1 MISREDIFNIIP
13 TPKNEDVII
22 YDTTLKDL
30 LGIDV
35 LSEYEIVCK
44 KIDVEKEN
52 YKRLETEI
60 DHYKEVINNSYLYT
74 PNWNEVDYID
84 VLQKEKKNYSILFG
98 EMKKMQSQLNIL
110 QRRCNSINEQ
120 IEMQKKKD
128 LKEIEE
134 KKNNIDIDI
143 ASKEKD
149 VAKIE
154 KQIEY
159 LSGEASRIIDFIGFV
174 QDQIKTLE
182 GIKGKDVS
190 RAIDKCNTKLKKLDV
205 ALTKNNVS
213 IQIQKEKLKQI
224 DVQLKNLM
232 QFKQQDFTFYVK
244 KSIRVLELEAQ
255 RDQVTNEIIEL
266 KQKIE
271 NDPITKDKSYQE
283 IVGNIEKFETSLE
296 NLKKIKE
303 YKANF
308 SEKLEA
314 FKKVKEILTV
324 HLSQRK
330 EYVRFLDIYYK
341 IYEQKAN
348 DYFGPDIKFKFHEII
363 DDQISLTTKITYKGQ
378 DLSLLNYQQ
387 REELEERLKTFL

>member
-30 LGIDV
+30 LDTNV
-35 LSEYEIVCK
+35 LSEYEVICK
-44 KIDVEKEN
+44 RIEVEKEN

-60 DHYKEVINNSYLYT
+60 EHYKKVINDSYLYA
-74 PNWNEVDYID
+74 PDWNEVDYID
-84 VLQKEKKNYSILFG
+84 VLRKERKNYSTLFG
-98 EMKKMQSQLNIL
+98 EMKKMQSQLDIM
-110 QRRCNSINEQ
+110 QRKCNSINEQ
-120 IEMQKKKD
+120 IELQKKKD
-128 LKEIEE
+128 LKEIED
-134 KKNNIDIDI
+134 KKKSIDIDI
-143 ASKEKD
+143 ATKEKD

-154 KQIEY
+154 KQLEY

-174 QDQIKTLE
+174 QDQIKMLE

-190 RAIDKCNTKLKKLDV
+190 RAIDKCNTKLKRLDV
-205 ALTKNNVS
+205 ALNKNTVS
-213 IQIQKEKLKQI
+213 IQIQKEKLKQSNI
-224 DVQLKNLM
+224 QLRNLI

-244 KSIRVLELEAQ
+244 KSTRVLELEAQ
-255 RDQVTNEIIEL
+255 RDQVTNEMIEL

-283 IVGNIEKFETSLE
+283 VVGNIEKFETSLE

-308 SEKLEA
+308 SGKLES
-314 FKKVKEILTV
+314 FKKVKELLLT

>member
-30 LGIDV
+30 LDTNV
-35 LSEYEIVCK
+35 LSEYEVICK
-44 KIDVEKEN
+44 RIEVEKEN

-60 DHYKEVINNSYLYT
+60 EHYKKVINDSYLYA
-74 PNWNEVDYID
+74 PDWNEVDYID
-84 VLQKEKKNYSILFG
+84 VLRKERKNYSTLFE
-98 EMKKMQSQLNIL
+98 EMKKMQSQLDIM
-110 QRRCNSINEQ
+110 QRKCNSINEQ
-120 IEMQKKKD
+120 IELQKKKD
-128 LKEIEE
+128 LKEIED
-134 KKNNIDIDI
+134 KKKSIDIDI
-143 ASKEKD
+143 ATKEKD

-154 KQIEY
+154 KQLEY

-174 QDQIKTLE
+174 QDQIKMLE

-190 RAIDKCNTKLKKLDV
+190 RAIDKCNTKLKRLDV
-205 ALTKNNVS
+205 ALNKNTVS
-213 IQIQKEKLKQI
+213 IQIQKEKLKQSNI
-224 DVQLKNLM
+224 QLRNLI

-244 KSIRVLELEAQ
+244 KSTRVLELEAQ
-255 RDQVTNEIIEL
+255 RDQVTNEMIEL

-283 IVGNIEKFETSLE
+283 VVGNIEKFETSLE

-308 SEKLEA
+308 SGKLES
-314 FKKVKEILTV
+314 FKKVKELLST